1 MKKYL
6 PLLLL
11 ALCAGCMPAT
21 VVNPNYDLKK
31 VKRIGMLRFDS
42 HYRDLQGAE
51 NIFSKYL
58 IQQGFKIVDRS
69 QIDKVLEEQKISVQG
84 YISPE
89 TAKQL
94 GRVLGVDALFIGEV
108 FSYTPEKKDVSMVET
123 QNIYEEPVYTTNNVR
138 RADGSY
144 APEIQRSGT
153 KVTRETRQDPHVYTI
168 YAQVGITCKLVD
180 VETAEII
187 WVGTYTDEGAS
198 AMMSVETCA
207 SYLITQLRRDWN
219 KAISAGVAT
228 GG

>member
-1 MKKYL
+1 VKKIFL
-6 PLLLL
+6 TLLL
-11 ALCAGCMPAT
+11 ALCTGCMPAT

-31 VKRIGMLRFDS
+31 VKRIGILKFDS
-42 HYRDLQGAE
+42 NYADLKGSE

-69 QIDKVLEEQKISVQG
+69 QIDKVLNEQKISVSG

-89 TAKQL
+89 TTKQL

-108 FSYTPEKKDVSMVET
+108 FSYIPEKKDVAMVET
-123 QNIYEEPVYTTNNVR
+123 QNIYEEPVYTTSNVR
-138 RADGSY
+138 RPDGSY
-144 APEIQRSGT
+144 APEISRSGT
-153 KVTRETRQDPHVYTI
+153 KITSEKRSDPHVYTI
-168 YAQVGITCKLVD
+168 YAQVGLTCKLVD

-198 AMMSVETCA
+198 AMMAIETSA
-207 SYLITQLRRDWN
+207 SYLINQLRRDWN
-219 KAISAGVAT
+219 KAVAAGVKA